1 MDSFEFNS
9 FEDIL
14 KKCGIPF
21 DEYNKNANSKG
32 HDKNPGC
39 NDIPG
44 GFQDLH
50 PQLFVVICEVMGQI
64 MAGNM
69 PFNVQNSIG
78 NWFELLGQVI
88 LTYSAQQQYFQNG
101 PGRYYNRK
109 YKNVGNP
116 FCTTAPS
123 TDNASDYGEE
133 CINYD
138 SELKDLKD
146 KINLLIN
153 EIEYLK
159 DEIED
164 IKIGK

>member
-1 MDSFEFNS
+1 MDSFQFND
-9 FEDIL
+9 FEEIL

-21 DEYNKNANSKG
+21 EKCNENSNSKG
-32 HDKNPGC
+32 KNKGPGC
-39 NDIPG
+39 DDIPG

-50 PQLFVVICEVMGQI
+50 PQLFVVIGEVMGQV
-64 MAGNM
+64 MAGSM

-123 TDNASDYGEE
+123 SDNASDHGGQTT
-133 CINYD
+133 NYN
-138 SELKDLKD
+138 SEVKDLKD
-146 KINLLIN
+146 KINLLID

-164 IKIGK
+164 IKMER